1 LSSLPPPPLLLLSPP
16 PVLESRA
23 LDSTEAGVT
32 TNEGD
37 NILLAIFA
45 LGGDRDD
52 RATADDDEVDGEVAE
67 DDPLCILGGRGGKL
81 RAAAPFILELNV
93 EVDETACSRS
103 ERILSFSFESDKSAS
118 K

>member
-1 LSSLPPPPLLLLSPP
+1 
-16 PVLESRA
+16 VLESRA

-37 NILLAIFA
+37 SILLAILA
-45 LGGDRDD
+45 LGGDRDDRATADDD